1 MNDQIQKNLDKV
13 KAVFKDV
20 PEKVWII
27 AGVLIAVLVL
37 GYIGFKLY
45 QRFTEDNGEE
55 LEEQIEQ
62 FKIELQTRYGSS
74 KYAKSVIELE
84 LTAFRKIAHLKT
96 YYSEAV
102 EQNDT
107 EKARLIEE
115 QIQQIEILQ
124 KELRE
129 SALRH
134 EEAEARLRSAVAI
147 LHPPLGKKAMRL
159 LTGQILLIRH
169 LGKFAA
175 VQAIDQASGD
185 RGGFIRYVW
194 WYQPDGT
201 GVFTNSSTVTGFGE
215 TGEGKGNQLEIGP
228 FKLSWSKSDDGAGWV
243 YFGPTVVPSPD
254 FELAYTSEADIS
266 KIDAATYVFLKPDVN
281 EDDEDEEEE
290 ETEE

>member
-1 MNDQIQKNLDKV
+1 MNEIQKYLDKV
-13 KAVFKDV
+13 KALFKDV

-27 AGVLIAVLVL
+27 AGVVIAVLVL
-37 GYIGFKLY
+37 GYVGFKLY
-45 QRFTEDNGEE
+45 KKFTDDDGEE
-55 LEEQIEQ
+55 LEEKIEE
-62 FKIELQTRYGSS
+62 FKNELQTRYGSS

-84 LTAFRKIAHLKT
+84 VTAFRKTAHLKALH
-96 YYSEAV
+96 SEAV
-102 EQNDT
+102 EQNED

-134 EEAEARLRSAVAI
+134 EEAEAKLRSAVAI

-169 LGKFAA
+169 LGKYAA

-185 RGGFIRYVW
+185 RGGFVRYAW

-201 GVFTNSSTVTGFGE
+201 GIFTNSSAVTGFGE
-215 TGEGKGNQLEIGP
+215 TGEGKGNQMEIGP
-228 FKLSWSKSDDGAGWV
+228 IKLSWSKSDDGAGWV

-254 FELAYTSEADIS
+254 FELAYTSETDIS
-266 KIDAATYVFLKPDVN
+266 KVDAATFVFLKPDVD
-281 EDDEDEEEE
+281 EDDEEEE
-290 ETEE
+290 EEEN